1 MARDADRQISRSG
14 KSSLP
19 LISASAPG
27 GAGIGGEEG
36 EIAPRGARFGLGDFL
51 RDWRWICAL
60 VLALMTLAAIFAPQV
75 APYAPLEYHPRLVAQ
90 PPTAAHLLGTDG
102 LGRDVLSRVIYGARI
117 SLAVG
122 IGSILLGG
130 IVGTLLGLLAG
141 YARGWVD
148 QVVTIIV
155 DAVLAFPSLLLAL
168 AFAAALGPSVANL
181 VLALALVR
189 VPVYARLARGQT
201 LQVRSLDY
209 ITAAYS
215 TGTRTWRILLQHVL
229 PNIFS
234 PLLVQGTI
242 SVSFAILDE
251 SVLSFLGVGGAQ
263 PPQPEW
269 GAMITE
275 AQTYLTSDPWMLLGP
290 ALAIMITVL
299 SLNLLGDALRN
310 RLDPRT
316 AGALAAGRAS

>member
-1 MARDADRQISRSG
+1 MARDAERPISEFG
-14 KSSLP
+14 EGMLP
-19 LISASAPG
+19 LDASG
-27 GAGIGGEEG
+27 GAGV
-36 EIAPRGARFGLGDFL
+36 IAAGAPDELLAPPARFGLGDFV
-51 RDWRWICAL
+51 RDWRWLCGVVL
-60 VLALMTLAAIFAPQV
+60 VIITLAAIFAPLV
-75 APYAPLEYHPRLVAQ
+75 APYPPLEYNPKIIAQ
-90 PPTAAHLLGTDG
+90 PPSAAHLLGTDG

-122 IGSILLGG
+122 IASILLGG
-130 IVGTLLGLLAG
+130 IVGTLLGLVAG

-148 QVVTIIV
+148 QGVTIVI
-155 DAVLAFPSLLLAL
+155 DALLAFPSLLLAL
-168 AFAAALGPSVANL
+168 AIAAALGPSVANL
-181 VLALALVR
+181 VVALALIR

-201 LQVRSLDY
+201 LQVRALDY

-215 TGTRTWRILLQHVL
+215 TGTRTGRILYRHVL

-263 PPQPEW
+263 PPTPEW

-290 ALAIMITVL
+290 ALAIIITVL
-299 SLNLLGDALRN
+299 SLNLFGDALRD

-316 AGALAAGRAS
+316 AGILASGRTT